1 LSAPGSS
8 SPASGTTRR
17 GTGRAK
23 TAAPPRRPNLLAAE
37 DLSPLAKQKRNQNQ
51 RAALRK
57 SALRLFSKHGFE
69 ATSIDEI
76 AESANVAVG
85 GFYQHFRS
93 ERQILLVL
101 MEELLLK
108 LEQLNLQPRGNSLRA
123 GIRAVLRDGFATDL
137 VYAGAYRAW
146 REAILSDSDLARK
159 DRQIRAWT
167 TGRVIQLF
175 QQMRTLPKV
184 RPGLALPPF
193 AEMLG
198 TLFWQLV
205 AQPPKRVDAMIDTIA
220 HVIHHPLFID

>member
-1 LSAPGSS
+1 VG
-8 SPASGTTRR
+8 PAARKPLRR
-17 GTGRAK
+17 RVVLIFSRPK
-23 TAAPPRRPNLLAAE
+23 TCRR
-37 DLSPLAKQKRNQNQ
+37 SQSRNAT

-184 RPGLALPPF
+184 RPGLALPTF

-205 AQPPKRVDAMIDTIA
+205 GQPPKRVDAMIDTIA
-220 HVIHHPLFID
+220 HVIHHSLFID